1 MKEDHDAKGS
11 GSMKGDDRIT
21 TLKGVGPKT
30 GALFQKLNVETV
42 DDLIHLYPRYYVTY
56 EPPVEAC
63 DLKIGERAAV
73 RLTLSSPLTVQR
85 AGKLTLVIGTGRDP
99 SGSVRLV
106 WYNMPYMK
114 NHIKSG
120 STWIFCGT
128 PVMKQ
133 GKLTLEHPEYFTESM
148 YEGQMETLKPV
159 YPLTTGL
166 SNKTVVKMVE
176 QVLPY
181 LESVEE
187 FLPAEV
193 LERQKLISHKE
204 ALRDIHFPCSRERT
218 GEAKKRMIFDEFF
231 QFLALMEQ
239 LKQTKNGEKNHF
251 PIRFGE
257 EVEQFRRELPYE
269 LTGAQKKTVAEI
281 EKDMAS
287 EYQMNRLIQGD
298 VGSGKTIVA
307 MIALYGAVVQGYQG
321 AFMAPTEV
329 LARQQ
334 YEDFVKMLSPKGVR
348 VGLLIGS
355 QKKKEKEQMYRDLEA
370 GEIDIMVGTH
380 ALIQEKTVF
389 RNLALVVTDEQHRF
403 GVNQRKTLREKGETP
418 HILVMSATPI
428 PRTLAIIMYGD
439 LDISI
444 MNELPKN
451 RLPIKNCVVGNGYR
465 PTAYRFMEQ
474 QIEQGRQV
482 YIICPMVEESEG
494 LEAENVIE
502 YSKELKK
509 KLKPSVRI
517 DYLHGRMKGEE
528 KDEIMKRFAA
538 HEIDLL
544 VSTTVIEV
552 GINVPNATVMM
563 IENAERFGLAQLH
576 QLRGRVGRGSH
587 QSYCIFMTASDKQEV
602 KERLEILGKSNDGFH
617 IANEDLRLRGPGDF
631 FGIRQSG
638 EMDFVMA
645 DLYSNADLLKAANQ
659 EIQILREEGYDF
671 SSLHQSSFEKKR
683 NFASQI

>member
-1 MKEDHDAKGS
+1 
-11 GSMKGDDRIT
+11 MKGNDLLT

-30 GALFQKLNVETV
+30 AALFKKLHV
-42 DDLIHLYPRYYVTY
+42 DTIEDLVHLYPRYYITY
-56 EPPVEAC
+56 EAPVEAGS
-63 DLKIGERAAV
+63 LKPGERAAV
-73 RLTLSSPLTVQR
+73 RLTIGSPMTLQR
-85 AGKLTLVIGTGRDP
+85 TGRLTLVVGTGRDS
-99 SGSVRLV
+99 SGGVRLV

-114 NHIKSG
+114 NHFRSG
-120 STWIFCGT
+120 STWVFCGT

-133 GKLTLEHPEYFTESM
+133 GKLTMEHPEYFTEEM
-148 YEGQMETLKPV
+148 YKKQMETLKPV

-166 SNKTVVKMVE
+166 SNKTVVKTME

-181 LESVEE
+181 MNSAQE
-187 FLPAEV
+187 FLPSEV
-193 LERQKLISHKE
+193 LLRQKLISHRE
-204 ALRDIHFPCSRERT
+204 ALQEIHFPLSKERT
-218 GEAKKRMIFDEFF
+218 LEAKKRMIFDEFF
-231 QFLALMEQ
+231 QFLSLMEK
-239 LKQTKNGEKNHF
+239 LKQSKNENRNHF
-251 PIRFGE
+251 PVSFGKKI
-257 EVEQFRRELPYE
+257 EQFRQELPYE
-269 LTGAQKKTVAEI
+269 LTQAQKRTLEEI
-281 EKDMAS
+281 RRDM
-287 EYQMNRLIQGD
+287 EGEHQMNRLVQGD

-307 MIALYGAVVQGYQG
+307 LIALYAAVVCGYQG

-334 YEDFVKMLSPKGVR
+334 YEDFVKLLSPKGIR

-355 QKKKEKEQMYRDLEA
+355 QKKKEREQIYRDLES
-370 GEIDIMVGTH
+370 GQIDIMVGTH
-380 ALIQEKTVF
+380 ALIQEKTIF
-389 RNLALVVTDEQHRF
+389 HNLALIVIDEQHRF
-403 GVNQRKTLREKGETP
+403 GVNQRKMLREKGETP

-439 LDISI
+439 LDISV
-444 MNELPKN
+444 MDELPKN

-482 YIICPMVEESEG
+482 YIICPMIEESEG
-494 LEAENVIE
+494 LEAENVVE
-502 YSKELKK
+502 YSKELRQ
-509 KLKPSVRI
+509 KLRSDIRI
-517 DYLHGRMKGEE
+517 EYLHGRMKGEE

-576 QLRGRVGRGSH
+576 QLRGRVGRGSE
-587 QSYCIFMTASDKQEV
+587 QSYCIFMTASEKSDV
-602 KERLEILGKSNDGFH
+602 RERLEIIGKSNDGFY

-645 DLYSNADLLKAANQ
+645 DIYSNADLLKAANQ
-659 EIQILREEGYDF
+659 EIQILREKGYEL
-671 SSLHQSSFEKKR
+671 SSLCGQNSSKKQDL
-683 NFASQI
+683 AAQI

>member
-1 MKEDHDAKGS
+1 MNSSDL
-11 GSMKGDDRIT
+11 IT
-21 TLKGVGPKT
+21 TLKGIGPKT
-30 GALFQKLNVETV
+30 AALFHKLNVETI
-42 DDLIHLYPRYYVTY
+42 DDLIHLYPRYYITY
-56 EPPVEAC
+56 ETPIEAA
-63 DLKIGERAAV
+63 DLKVGERAAV
-73 RLTLSSPLTVQR
+73 RLTLSGPLNVLRT
-85 AGKLTLVIGTGRDP
+85 GKLTLVTGTGRDA

-114 NHIKSG
+114 NHIRSG
-120 STWIFCGT
+120 SSLIFCGT
-128 PVMKQ
+128 PTMRQ
-133 GKLTLEHPEYFTESM
+133 GQLTLEHPEYFTEEA
-148 YEGQMETLKPV
+148 YVKQMETLKPV

-166 SNKTVVKMVE
+166 SNNAVVKAVE
-176 QVLPY
+176 QTIPFMEQVP
-181 LESVEE
+181 E
-187 FLPAEV
+187 FMPLEV
-193 LERQKLISHKE
+193 LKRQGLIGHKDAIKE
-204 ALRDIHFPCSRERT
+204 IHFPFHKERT
-218 GEAKKRMIFDEFF
+218 VEAKKRMIFDEFF
-231 QFLALMEQ
+231 MFLSLMEQ
-239 LKQTKNGEKNHF
+239 LKQTKNFRKNRYQIVFGEK
-251 PIRFGE
+251 
-257 EVEQFRRELPYE
+257 VENFIASLPYE
-269 LTGAQKKTVAEI
+269 LTNAQKKTLNEI
-281 EKDMAS
+281 KADMAG
-287 EYQMNRLIQGD
+287 EYQMNRLVQGD

-307 MIALYGAVVQGYQG
+307 IAALYAVVVEGFQG

-334 YEDFVKMLSPKGVR
+334 YEDFVKMLSPLGVR

-355 QKKKEKEQMYRDLEA
+355 QRKKERDAMYEA
-370 GEIDIMVGTH
+370 LVSGDIHIMVGTH

-403 GVNQRKTLREKGETP
+403 GVNQRKTLQEKGETP

-444 MNELPKN
+444 MDELPKN

-465 PTAYRFMEQ
+465 PTAYRFMEN
-474 QIEQGRQV
+474 QIAEGRQV

-494 LEAENVIE
+494 LDAENVVE
-502 YSKELKK
+502 YTQELKK
-509 KLKPSVRI
+509 KMKNSIRI
-517 DYLHGRMKGEE
+517 DYLHGKMKGTE

-538 HEIDLL
+538 REIDLL

-563 IENAERFGLAQLH
+563 IENSERFGLAQLH

-602 KERLEILGKSNDGFH
+602 KERLNILGKSNDGFH

-638 EMDFVMA
+638 EMDFIMA
-645 DLYSNADLLKAANQ
+645 DIYSNADLLKAANQ
-659 EIQILREEGYDF
+659 EIQILKREGFDF
-671 SSLHQSSFEKKR
+671 TSLQSKNYEKKQS
-683 NFASQI
+683 FASQI